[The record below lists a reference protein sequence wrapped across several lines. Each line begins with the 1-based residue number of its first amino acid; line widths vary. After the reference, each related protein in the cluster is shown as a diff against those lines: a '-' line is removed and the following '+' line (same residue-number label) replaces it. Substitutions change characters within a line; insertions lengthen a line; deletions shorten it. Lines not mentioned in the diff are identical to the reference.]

1 MWTPTST
8 EILALAAAHRLHS
21 GWRSLPR
28 SRLEEVSVVTDE
40 IDKFTKNGIRIKSGE
55 VLQAVIIITATGF
68 NLNALGDID
77 FVIDGKPLVFSD
89 TITYRGT
96 MFTGV
101 PNMAWVFGYFR
112 ASWTFQSTWSAIS
125 HAGFSI
131 T

>member
-1 MWTPTST
+1 MTGVQTC
-8 EILALAAAHRLHS
+8 ALPI
-21 GWRSLPR
+21 W
-28 SRLEEVSVVTDE
+28 
-40 IDKFTKNGIRIKSGE
+40 NGIRTKSGE
-55 VLQAVIIITATGF
+55 VLQADIIITATGF

-112 ASWTFQSTWSAIS
+112 ASSDLLIS
-125 HAGFSI
+125 MNLR
-131 T
+131 